1 VEQLRDAIGIPS
13 RIRDLGGTED
23 QLAEFAG
30 KAFSIK
36 RLMVLTPRP
45 VSEAD
50 ILAIYREAL

>member
-1 VEQLRDAIGIPS
+1 MRSGYRLEFVTWAGR
-13 RIRDLGGTED
+13 ED
-23 QLAEFAG
+23 QLAEFAE